1 VDDRGA
7 QLRRLS
13 RFRELKFTYVGVCS
27 PSNPKDKTTV
37 SPAMLITTSR
47 VALSPTSSAKLANS
61 AGLSMTPPPMYSTAA
76 SAMSTRRRDRNRG
89 AWIAKASRRDK
100 SAPKKLKANT
110 PLRTVAL
117 IAGIASMYCSSER
130 SASPS
135 VTEQA

>member
-1 VDDRGA
+1 MDDRGA

-13 RFRELKFTYVGVCS
+13 RFRELKFTYVGFFS

-61 AGLSMTPPPMYSTAA
+61 AGLSMKPPPDVQYGGQ
-76 SAMSTRRRDRNRG
+76 RYEHEPRDRNRG

-100 SAPKKLKANT
+100 SAPKKLKANI